1 MFARAN
7 GLCLNLNTVLVLL
20 LVLRYTITL
29 MRRMGFVKVL
39 PLDNHIFLHKMTGLV
54 IFCQAWF
61 HTVMHL
67 CNFCKGLDHACSEQ
81 TILNYII
88 YVFVFSHQHCAYA
101 GEIPVLKPQEFGSE
115 DD

>member
-7 GLCLNLNTVLVLL
+7 GLCLNLNTVIVLL

-67 CNFCKGLDHACSEQ
+67 CNFCKGLDHACTEQ

-88 YVFVFSHQHCAYA
+88 YV
-101 GEIPVLKPQEFGSE
+101 
-115 DD
+115 